1 MKYPEDLPLT
11 VPNLVRF
18 ILWHTPQLVQQ
29 NPFKCCNPE
38 CIQKAA
44 ELQKDRISQLESEIK
59 RLHAEMQM
67 LHQAEKQLIYQLSVS
82 RQEEHQLK
90 LHNRALQEKNEN
102 LKHHNEKL
110 KDLYQQRNIELAE
123 TAAKLSEIATVSK
136 QLLNENILLKT
147 YMSSIEEELEI
158 NKHTST
164 SLPIEESELPTT
176 HSENAEVQSPN

>member
-1 MKYPEDLPLT
+1 M
-11 VPNLVRF
+11 
-18 ILWHTPQLVQQ
+18 
-29 NPFKCCNPE
+29 
-38 CIQKAA
+38 
-44 ELQKDRISQLESEIK
+44 
-59 RLHAEMQM
+59 
-67 LHQAEKQLIYQLSVS
+67 
-82 RQEEHQLK
+82 
-90 LHNRALQEKNEN
+90 
-102 LKHHNEKL
+102 
-110 KDLYQQRNIELAE
+110 ELAE